1 MGKVKKYIKVIILLC
16 TLGVAIQLSSALVYA
31 QTIYD
36 SSYVTFSPDGKAFTT
51 NAEDTD
57 IQWYEVGTTVS
68 TGLNSSIR
76 DLEIGEHYYKEPR
89 TDIIPVKEWTVV
101 YEDHRCIHNAGV
113 TEYRE
118 LDFTFDKC
126 YAPLYSGWTGTCA
139 DCGERFTPMMMYM
152 SRKAAESLDYVDIS
166 KEYYYIC
173 PYSRNLEMGSGF
185 GEHRCKAISWNQYK
199 IQYYANGATKG
210 FMAPTVHMYNNKT
223 IYEGKKVTP
232 NTKLRK
238 NMYGWDGYEFIGWN
252 TRKNGSGTWYS
263 DEQEV
268 LNLTDKDPGVINLFA
283 QWKRTQN
290 TLCID
295 PAGGLYGGDSGIFS
309 TTGDYG
315 LTYSP
320 SDRPLV
326 PPAGAT
332 VSFDT
337 QDGSSLSP
345 ITGERKFRE
354 WRQES
359 GFQGKFRD
367 GVYTFQGPQGW
378 TDTLTAVYDRLPV
391 VLPAPSRPGYSFSGW
406 YFDPAGTRYAGI
418 AGDVLIPEQDLILYA
433 KWVSLLLTAVN
444 DYTSNDG
451 RGAVDLSWI
460 QPDRT
465 DKTYLLAQQ
474 RQGEGWV
481 RLLNATQQ
489 NNAPKV
495 QEAFP
500 FTQSTGN
507 YTIPYTGQYLLTAS
521 GAQGGAYDTYQGGLG
536 GSVSGR
542 FWLRAGEILTYTV
555 GGQNG
560 YNGGGSGD
568 MFADGGGCTVITS
581 DRKGTLLIAGGGGG
595 ASSMGNGGAGGASS
609 SVISTGIGGES
620 GGAGGGGGHRGGCAG
635 ELIRH
640 SHTKACYHTDV
651 LDYVLLDSGKGPYLS
666 PWMQD
671 YMNSYGQ
678 GRLHADIYNN
688 STSAKWEI
696 ANGAW
701 GDYYAPEFGM
711 LNSGAHSKGKAS
723 TAYYLG
729 QIWGHGRPG
738 TQQSGLLPLYIPAN
752 GNPTLELKADFSY
765 WDTQS
770 GGWDIAG
777 GNSIS
782 VYDQNG
788 NCFYY
793 RNMKDLRYFDNKK
806 EYEAYAGS
814 RWRQG
819 ECKWDET
826 ITLPEGTTGVLV
838 NFNMAVDGGVWYG
851 IRLERLSF
859 SGGRNV
865 YPVCGYAEGQI
876 LSSRPAYGGTNYVN
890 PEYCTYYTDEAG
902 KQAGNGSFALS
913 GESLGYQTA
922 NSLAD
927 VAAPDLAAPD
937 APDASKAVQRPSGE
951 DKVLIRWEK
960 PLDHGTLY
968 RHQVTSYTVDR
979 AGNLTKSLDSNITEN
994 VLTTGVTGYYYKV
1007 SRNRDEGPLT
1017 SWVYTPAAQPFAEAR
1032 LQPYRQYLLVAA
1044 VDRAGNLSGTAAIS
1058 IEAKEEPGTVNWPVS
1073 TGPVKIEEGDNVYRD
1088 PGTGA
1093 YYVRADGETP
1103 VELAYTGSIHGSAST
1118 AYQIGELDFWV
1129 ERAGPGDGGEAAV
1142 GREVFSV
1149 GIPFA
1154 PEMTANPIPYEAKD
1168 LEKRIMEPVYLA
1180 DASYTT
1186 VLRSNRLK
1194 DAGLTQRFTIDS
1206 AWNGSRLTVIPRAAA
1221 ENTRTGTETWSEEE
1235 ADRIHGLTVLPDAC
1249 APEITG
1255 TEALEGLAVID
1266 RNAGNLVLTLHA
1278 EDDASGLKELCV
1290 KVKNQDNFC
1299 EQTFY
1304 GDEAG
1309 NLSLSVTQNDYLFYG
1324 DFTVTVTATDRV
1336 GNTNSELY
1344 STTEFSLDVGLERM
1358 MEPHDPVF
1366 QSGEAGI
1373 LTVITAGYADRVE
1386 VQFPESLVLL
1396 DEGLR
1401 KKVFIYDIPEYT
1413 KEERLEFFVPLY
1425 APEGEYTILVSAF
1438 KGDRLLQEQPVLFT
1452 VKGTILDDFRT
1463 RLR

>member
-1 MGKVKKYIKVIILLC
+1 MGKVKKYIKLIILLC
-16 TLGVAIQLSSALVYA
+16 TLGVATQLSSALVYA

-152 SRKAAESLDYVDIS
+152 SKKAAESLDYVDIS

-223 IYEGKKVTP
+223 IYEGKNVTP
-232 NTKLRK
+232 DTKLRK

-263 DEQEV
+263 DGQEV

-283 QWKRTQN
+283 QWRRTQN
-290 TLCID
+290 TLQID
-295 PAGGLYGGDSGIFS
+295 PAGGLYGGDPGIFS
-309 TTGDYG
+309 KTGDYG
-315 LTYSP
+315 LTYRP

-337 QDGSSLSP
+337 QGGSSLSP
-345 ITGERKFRE
+345 VTGEQRFRE

-367 GVYTFQGPQGW
+367 GAYTFQGPQGW

-391 VLPAPSRPGYSFSGW
+391 TLPAPSRPGYSFSGW
-406 YFDPAGTRYAGI
+406 YFDPACTRYAGI
-418 AGDVLIPEQDLILYA
+418 AGDVLIPEHDLTLYA

-460 QPDRT
+460 QPDQT
-465 DKTYLLAQQ
+465 DKTYLLARQ
-474 RQGEGWV
+474 RQGEGWI
-481 RLLNATQQ
+481 RLLNAAQQ
-489 NNAPKV
+489 SNAPKV
-495 QEAFP
+495 QESFP
-500 FTQSTGN
+500 FTQSTGS

-521 GAQGGAYDTYQGGLG
+521 GAQGGAYDIYQGGPG

-542 FWLRAGEILTYTV
+542 FWLQAGEILTYTV

-560 YNGGGSGD
+560 FNGGGSGD
-568 MFADGGGCTVITS
+568 MFAGGGGCTVVTS
-581 DRKGTLLIAGGGGG
+581 DRKGTLLVAGGGGG
-595 ASSMGNGGAGGASS
+595 ASSMGNGGAGGSSS
-609 SVISTGIGGES
+609 SVISTGISGEN
-620 GGAGGGGGHRGGCAG
+620 GGAGGGGGYQGGSAG
-635 ELIRH
+635 ELIQH
-640 SHTKACYHTDV
+640 HHTDACYHVDD
-651 LDYVLLDSGKGPYLS
+651 LSYVLFDITDWDNNRYLS

-671 YMNSYGQ
+671 YMNSYAQ
-678 GRLHADIYNN
+678 GKYFEE
-688 STSAKWEI
+688 SGSKWEI
-696 ANGAW
+696 ASGLS
-701 GDYYAPEFGM
+701 GEYYAPSRGLFG
-711 LNSGAHSKGKAS
+711 SSAHSKGDANS
-723 TAYYLG
+723 HYYMG
-729 QIWGHGRPG
+729 QIWGNGRPG
-738 TQQSGLLPLYIPAN
+738 TQANGLLPLYIPTN
-752 GNPTLELKADFSY
+752 GNTTLNFQAIYEF
-765 WDTQS
+765 WGS
-770 GGWDIAG
+770 GGWNLG
-777 GNSIS
+777 QSNCIS
-782 VYDQNG
+782 VEDQDG
-788 NCFYY
+788 
-793 RNMKDLRYFDNKK
+793 RNIWFKNVKDLPKIEDDAAFRNYN
-806 EYEAYAGS
+806 GS
-814 RWRQG
+814 CWREG
-819 ECKWDET
+819 DCKWQEA
-826 ITLPEGTTGVLV
+826 IPLPAGTTGVTI
-838 NFNMAVDGGVWYG
+838 NFNMSVNGGVWFG
-851 IRLERLSF
+851 LDVKRVAF
-859 SGGRNV
+859 TGGVNR
-865 YPVCGYAEGQI
+865 YPICGYTEGQI
-876 LSSRPAYGGTNYVN
+876 LSSKPAYGGTNYVN
-890 PEYCTYYTDEAG
+890 TDFCSYYTDEAG
-902 KQAGNGSFALS
+902 RQAGNGSFALS

-937 APDASKAVQRPSGE
+937 APDASRAVQTPSGE
-951 DKVLIRWEK
+951 DRVLIQWEK
-960 PLDHGTLY
+960 PVDHGTLY
-968 RHQVTSYTVDR
+968 RHQVTSYTVDK

-1007 SRNRDEGPLT
+1007 SRDQNEAPLT
-1017 SWVYTPAAQPFAEAR
+1017 GWAYTPAAQPFAEAQ

-1044 VDRAGNLSGTAAIS
+1044 ADRAGNLSGTAAIP
-1058 IEAKEEPGTVNWPVS
+1058 IEAREEPGTVNWPVS
-1073 TGPVKIEEGDNVYRD
+1073 TGPVTVDEGENVYRD

-1103 VELAYTGSIHGSAST
+1103 VTLAYTGYIHGSASA

-1129 ERAGPGDGGEAAV
+1129 EGSVSGDGGAAAG

-1154 PEMTANPIPYEAKD
+1154 AEMTANPIPYEAKD
-1168 LEKRIMEPVYLA
+1168 LEKGITEPVYLA
-1180 DASYTT
+1180 DASYTA

-1194 DAGLTQRFTIDS
+1194 DAGLTQRFTVDS
-1206 AWNGSRLTVIPRAAA
+1206 VWHGSRLAVTPRAAA
-1221 ENTRTGTETWSEEE
+1221 QNTRTGAGTWSEEE
-1235 ADRIHGLTVLPDAC
+1235 TDRTHGLTILPDAC

-1266 RNAGNLVLTLHA
+1266 RNAGDLVLTLHA
-1278 EDDASGLKELCV
+1278 EDDASGLRELTLQ
-1290 KVKNQDNFC
+1290 VKNQDNFC

-1304 GDEAG
+1304 GDGDG
-1309 NLSLSVTQNDYLFYG
+1309 NLSLSITQDDYLFYG

-1336 GNTNSELY
+1336 GNVNSELY
-1344 STTEFSLDVGLERM
+1344 GTTEFSLDVGLERM

-1373 LTVITAGYADRVE
+1373 LTIMTAGYADRVE
-1386 VQFPESLVLL
+1386 VQFPKSLALL
-1396 DEGLR
+1396 DGRLR
-1401 KKVFIYDIPEYT
+1401 KKVYTYDIPEYT

-1425 APEGEYTILVSAF
+1425 APEGEYTILVSAY